1 MRKVL
6 LTLTILL
13 TSYATIFAQG
23 IEIAFALPVGNCQLS
38 DNTAKMLRSKFLPA
52 MTESGVETAE
62 VSTIAIKPEIS
73 FVNKQVVE
81 GGMRNIHTSD
91 IQFNFV
97 CTNLATSTTFASC
110 VVTVCGEGFSDD
122 DAIKNAI
129 SKLSTQDKRLTDFV
143 NKAKDKIIDYYQH
156 NLNSVISRARTFANI
171 QQYGEGLALLFSC
184 PATISDYTKVNNE
197 ITTIYR
203 QYQTQ
208 ECNNV
213 IQKARA
219 EFSNGNFDAAVEY
232 LQQID
237 MTSSCATEAKQLCMQ
252 IKQTKDAEARRAVE
266 LIERQSQR
274 EADLEKTRIK
284 AARDVAVAYCKR
296 RSDVYFIW

>member
-38 DNTAKMLRSKFLPA
+38 DNTAKMLRSKFLPT

-110 VVTVCGEGFSDD
+110 VVTVRGEGFSDD

-129 SKLSTQDKRLTDFV
+129 SKLSAQDKRLTDFV

-184 PATISDYTKVNNE
+184 PATISDYTKVLS
-197 ITTIYR
+197 T
-203 QYQTQ
+203 
-208 ECNNV
+208 
-213 IQKARA
+213 
-219 EFSNGNFDAAVEY
+219 
-232 LQQID
+232 
-237 MTSSCATEAKQLCMQ
+237 
-252 IKQTKDAEARRAVE
+252 
-266 LIERQSQR
+266 
-274 EADLEKTRIK
+274 
-284 AARDVAVAYCKR
+284 
-296 RSDVYFIW
+296 

>member
-1 MRKVL
+1 M
-6 LTLTILL
+6 
-13 TSYATIFAQG
+13 
-23 IEIAFALPVGNCQLS
+23 
-38 DNTAKMLRSKFLPA
+38 
-52 MTESGVETAE
+52 
-62 VSTIAIKPEIS
+62 
-73 FVNKQVVE
+73 
-81 GGMRNIHTSD
+81 
-91 IQFNFV
+91 
-97 CTNLATSTTFASC
+97 
-110 VVTVCGEGFSDD
+110 
-122 DAIKNAI
+122 
-129 SKLSTQDKRLTDFV
+129 
-143 NKAKDKIIDYYQH
+143 
-156 NLNSVISRARTFANI
+156 
-171 QQYGEGLALLFSC
+171 FSC

-252 IKQTKDAEARRAVE
+252 

-274 EADLEKTRIK
+274 ETDIEKTRIK

-296 RSDVYFIW
+296 RTDVYFVW

>member
-6 LTLTILL
+6 LTMIILL

-23 IEIAFALPVGNCQLS
+23 IEIAFALSVGNCQLS

-73 FVNKQVVE
+73 FVNKQ
-81 GGMRNIHTSD
+81 
-91 IQFNFV
+91 NFV

-110 VVTVCGEGFSDD
+110 VVTVRGEGFSDD

-129 SKLSTQDKRLTDFV
+129 SKLSAQDKRLTDFV

-184 PATISDYTKVNNE
+184 PATISGYTKVNNE

-237 MTSSCATEAKQLCMQ
+237 MTSSCATEAKQLCTQ

-274 EADLEKTRIK
+274 ETDLEKTRIK

-296 RSDVYFIW
+296 RSDVYFVW

>member
-6 LTLTILL
+6 LTMIILL

-23 IEIAFALPVGNCQLS
+23 IEIAFALSVGNCQLS

-110 VVTVCGEGFSDD
+110 VVTVRGEGFSDD

-129 SKLSTQDKRLTDFV
+129 SKLSAQDKRLTDFV
-143 NKAKDKIIDYYQH
+143 NKAKDKIIDYE
-156 NLNSVISRARTFANI
+156 SVN
-171 QQYGEGLALLFSC
+171 
-184 PATISDYTKVNNE
+184 
-197 ITTIYR
+197 
-203 QYQTQ
+203 
-208 ECNNV
+208 
-213 IQKARA
+213 
-219 EFSNGNFDAAVEY
+219 
-232 LQQID
+232 
-237 MTSSCATEAKQLCMQ
+237 
-252 IKQTKDAEARRAVE
+252 
-266 LIERQSQR
+266 
-274 EADLEKTRIK
+274 
-284 AARDVAVAYCKR
+284 
-296 RSDVYFIW
+296 